1 MPAGAASSA
10 PRADDVRDPRSRAA
24 SWHWDLYLGVFA
36 VVAPVIVILLGDSVV
51 ERVGA
56 AGALIGLY
64 AWYWGFGRTH
74 IRVGSGSAP
83 VSFPLGTVVIFA
95 IGLAFEPTLPIGWGA
110 VFPMLFLAC
119 RLGASV
125 AWAALAAVLP
135 SIALVAR
142 AGLDAPFLPASLLQ
156 GLAAGASAMLFG
168 LWIGQITA
176 QSGQRAQLIKR
187 LEESQ
192 NEARKLSR
200 AAGVATERAR
210 LAGEIH
216 DTLAQGF
223 TSIVALV
230 QAAESKLDSDP
241 AAARR
246 HLSLATETAR
256 ENLAEARAMVQE
268 LTPSA
273 LTSGSLAGAI
283 RRRAEQLGRETSST
297 VTVRVDDID
306 GLPTPVEVVLLR
318 AAQEAL
324 ANIGKHAAA
333 AKVSVEL
340 VDTGDAVR
348 LSVADD
354 GAGFDPHAPHAG
366 FGLDGMRTRVEAV
379 GGSFRIDSGRE
390 AGTRVIVE
398 VPW

>member
-1 MPAGAASSA
+1 MPAGAASSV
-10 PRADDVRDPRSRAA
+10 PRSDDVRDSPSRAVL
-24 SWHWDLYLGVFA
+24 WHWDLYLGVFA
-36 VVAPVIVILLGDSVV
+36 VVAPVIAILLGDSVV

-64 AWYWGFGRTH
+64 AWYWGSGRTH
-74 IRVGSGSAP
+74 LRVEIGSAP

-95 IGLAFEPTLPIGWGA
+95 IGLAFEPALPIGWGA
-110 VFPMLFLAC
+110 VFPMLFLAS
-119 RLGASV
+119 RPGAAV
-125 AWAALAAVLP
+125 AWAALAAALP
-135 SIALVAR
+135 SIALIAR
-142 AGLDAPFLPASLLQ
+142 AGLDSPFLPASLLL
-156 GLAAGASAMLFG
+156 GLSAGASASLFG
-168 LWIGQITA
+168 LWIGQIAA
-176 QSGQRAQLIKR
+176 QSGQRAQLIER
-187 LEESQ
+187 LEASQ
-192 NEARKLSR
+192 NEVRKLSR

-246 HLSLATETAR
+246 HLSLAAETAR

-273 LTSGSLAGAI
+273 LTSSTLTEAI
-283 RRRAEQLGRETSST
+283 RKRAEQLGRETSST
-297 VTVRVDDID
+297 VTVRADDID
-306 GLPTPVEVVLLR
+306 GLPTAVEVVLLR
-318 AAQEAL
+318 TAQEAL

-333 AKVSVEL
+333 AEVSVEL

-348 LSVADD
+348 LGVTDD
-354 GAGFDPHAPHAG
+354 GVGFDPLAPHAG

-379 GGSFRIDSGRE
+379 GGSVRVDSVRG
-390 AGTRVIVE
+390 AGTRVTVE